1 MPQQRRQGVAGARP
15 ERKVHRVIAAAAVNE
30 AADSHYYYNGNSHND
45 RALTPVDRV
54 AKGSG
59 ESGGGGKRPDMA
71 AFKRGGKVSQQ
82 PHRP

>member
-1 MPQQRRQGVAGARP
+1 MPQQRRQGVGGARP
-15 ERKVHRVIAAAAVNE
+15 ERKVHRVIAAAMNE
-30 AADSHYYYNGNSHND
+30 AADSHYYYTGESHNND

-82 PHRP
+82 PQRP

>member
-1 MPQQRRQGVAGARP
+1 MPQQRRQGVGGARP
-15 ERKVHRVIAAAAVNE
+15 ERKVHRVIAAALNE
-30 AADSHYYYNGNSHND
+30 AADSHYYYND

-82 PHRP
+82 PQRP